1 MSEPGCALFFFFFFF
16 YCLCRPRGVF
26 VAALGWTTFVVV
38 VSLFAG
44 DSSCAHRL
52 TGHWNEIFKGFFIII
67 IYFAFSW
74 LGCCMANKKTGHTL
88 PFSFSRWGIIRLD
101 SAVGHRHRRD
111 LLIYATATGCYWLR
125 YIRLNHHRHLIFPPH
140 LFVSGRT
147 VAVVVNHLDKHK
159 RHNKWMNKERTNERT
174 DVPCGNMKGETC
186 GCVVFGWT
194 IIVLLGNYGSS
205 GLTRRALQNKNQI
218 EGKKM

>member
-1 MSEPGCALFFFFFFF
+1 MHFSSSFVCVGQEAFSLLRLVERLLLLLFRCLLVTHRVLTDRLVIETKSSKAFF
-16 YCLCRPRGVF
+16 
-26 VAALGWTTFVVV
+26 
-38 VSLFAG
+38 
-44 DSSCAHRL
+44 
-52 TGHWNEIFKGFFIII
+52 I

-111 LLIYATATGCYWLR
+111 LLIYATATGCYWFR

-159 RHNKWMNKERTNERT
+159 RHNKTIGRT

-186 GCVVFGWT
+186 GCVIWMD
-194 IIVLLGNYGSS
+194 NYRVAGQ
-205 GLTRRALQNKNQI
+205 LRQ
-218 EGKKM
+218 